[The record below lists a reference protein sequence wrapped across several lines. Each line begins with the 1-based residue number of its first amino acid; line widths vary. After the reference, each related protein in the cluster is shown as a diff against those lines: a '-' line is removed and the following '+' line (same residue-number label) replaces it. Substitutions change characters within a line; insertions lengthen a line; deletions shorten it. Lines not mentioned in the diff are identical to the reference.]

1 MAAADRNDFRSF
13 AYFGYFGFWFEA
25 GASGGCA

>member
-1 MAAADRNDFRSF
+1 MGSVNRNDFRSF

>member
-1 MAAADRNDFRSF
+1 MAAALRNDFRSF
-13 AYFGYFGFWFEA
+13 AAYGYFGFWFEA